1 MSLHGPAYDKA
12 ANAVDTKKQR
22 LSSVDLYLTAD
33 RKNWSRSPV
42 IETTDDALLSIGG
55 ALKFE
60 LRDGLSIDKTGRPA
74 VAGSGPSENENDA
87 NYISETGM
95 GWFPGYAIDVETGER
110 LNIVYG
116 ESSFLTGDNGADM
129 AWNPSTREGSKLYLA
144 RNRESPGYTDVYFG
158 GKHYIYVMGH
168 NRTQPGKKDVNYFP
182 EYDAG
187 RAYMEKMADTKNRN
201 SRQQLLVNAMW
212 TAVPIADSRFVKAED
227 VASDVYGFMKDGN
240 DIKVRLRVVG
250 QYCVDV
256 YDYETPDSMGPLN
269 ANKPMYQFNTSEIAT
284 RRGDLPT
291 AQAALKLIRVVPNPY
306 YGNSAYELTQL
317 DNMVKITNLPKTCT
331 VSIYSLNGNLIRRFT
346 KDAEVTYLDWDLKNQ
361 YGIPIASG
369 AYILHINAPGIGE
382 RVVKFFGAL
391 RPQDLN
397 SL

>member
-1 MSLHGPAYDKA
+1 
-12 ANAVDTKKQR
+12 
-22 LSSVDLYLTAD
+22 
-33 RKNWSRSPV
+33 
-42 IETTDDALLSIGG
+42 
-55 ALKFE
+55 
-60 LRDGLSIDKTGRPA
+60 
-74 VAGSGPSENENDA
+74 
-87 NYISETGM
+87 M

-129 AWNPSTREGSKLYLA
+129 AWNPSTREGSKLYQA
-144 RNRESPGYTDVYFG
+144 HNRLDPTDYADVYFG
-158 GKHYIYVMGH
+158 GKHFIYVMGH

-182 EYDAG
+182 AYDTC
-187 RAYMEKMADTKNRN
+187 AYFMTKIQDTKNN
-201 SRQQLLVNAMW
+201 SRRQQLMINAMW
-212 TAVPIADSRFVKAED
+212 TAIPVADSRFIKPED
-227 VASDVYGFMKDGN
+227 VATDVYGFMKTGN
-240 DIKVRLRVVG
+240 DIKIRLRVVG
-250 QYCVDV
+250 QYCVGV
-256 YDYETPDSMGPLN
+256 YDYAVPDSLALN
-269 ANKPMYQFNTSEIAT
+269 GNKPMYEFNTKNIAT
-284 RRGDLPT
+284 KRKDLPT

-306 YGNSAYELTQL
+306 YGNSAYELGQL
-317 DNMVKITNLPKTCT
+317 DNMVKITNLPQTCT

-346 KDAEVTYLDWDLKNQ
+346 KDNGITYLDWDLKNQ